1 VQVTNTGVPAQ
12 RPEQGMF
19 ASTGAND
26 ENAHVG
32 QSIGPT

>member
-1 VQVTNTGVPAQ
+1 VEVANPGVAAQ
-12 RPEQGMF
+12 RPQQGMF
-19 ASTGAND
+19 ASTGTND